1 MIRPITFQE
10 ILNVW
15 SNHLWP
21 NRTSLIESNSA
32 MIFLGGYSLKNMKS
46 KSTFFGYFY
55 NNILV
60 GVNSGHMCDDNGYR
74 SRGLYVYADYR
85 NQGIGS
91 QLLYKT
97 IEQAKCENASYVWSY
112 PKKSSW
118 STYETVG
125 FELASDWETSEL
137 DINAYCI
144 KRF

>member
-1 MIRPITFQE
+1 
-10 ILNVW
+10 
-15 SNHLWP
+15 
-21 NRTSLIESNSA
+21 
-32 MIFLGGYSLKNMKS
+32 MIFLGGYSLENMKS